1 MFFGISENVK
11 RRRIIS
17 MFLPPLFL
25 RHCRYSDGIEA
36 DIFAKVRDL
45 TKRHETKQSSP
56 KPSKWWVGGQERGP
70 KMAHL
75 GFQIHKISSFKPC
88 AVPGNILLLVTG
100 MAPRPQKTSFKYF
113 LGKGSQNWL
122 PGELQTREKTIF
134 MLCRIDFQKFAPC
147 RMLKTRR
154 KVNGPIP

>member
-45 TKRHETKQSSP
+45 TKRHETQQSSP

-75 GFQIHKISSFKPC
+75 GSQIHKISSFKPC

-100 MAPRPQKTSFKYF
+100 MAPRRQKNEFQAF
-113 LGKGSQNWL
+113 FGKRKPKLAPRGASNS
-122 PGELQTREKTIF
+122 RKN
-134 MLCRIDFQKFAPC
+134 DF
-147 RMLKTRR
+147 
-154 KVNGPIP
+154 

>member
-25 RHCRYSDGIEA
+25 RHCRYSDSIQA

-45 TKRHETKQSSP
+45 TKRHETQQSSP

-75 GFQIHKISSFKPC
+75 GSQIHKISSFKPC

-100 MAPRPQKTSFKYF
+100 MTPRRQQKRVSSIFGEKEAKIGSQGSFKLEKKRF
-113 LGKGSQNWL
+113 LGFVKSIFKNL
-122 PGELQTREKTIF
+122 PHAECSKHGER
-134 MLCRIDFQKFAPC
+134 
-147 RMLKTRR
+147 
-154 KVNGPIP
+154 